1 MLFPRL
7 LGEGPLTATQIAK
20 SIDLLTAIWWVKQA
34 WNAVSAD
41 TMINCFKYCGVQP
54 RTDEVTDPF
63 ADLDEKSEDEQEG
76 DSGSQDEE
84 LQELVQQFEPEL
96 NARDYILMLMKI
108 CLPVTLMT
116 TMKIGEMSYVMKYCP
131 VVMQKKKQAISEN
144 DSEEEDE
151 SDEESPSIIMT
162 FREAIHCGNNFLKFL
177 TEKGEE
183 QLSEN
188 MFKIVQQL
196 QVSQLNLSV
205 LSSNS

>member
-7 LGEGPLTATQIAK
+7 LGVVPLTATQIAK
-20 SIDLLTAIWWVKQA
+20 SIDLLTAIRWVKQA

-41 TMINCFKYCGVQP
+41 TIINCFKYCGVQP
-54 RTDEVTDPF
+54 CTDEVTDPF

-116 TMKIGEMSYVMKYCP
+116 TMKIGEMSCVMKYCP
-131 VVMQKKKQAISEN
+131 VVMQKKNRLLVKMTQRKRMRVMRNLQALSRHSEK
-144 DSEEEDE
+144 
-151 SDEESPSIIMT
+151 
-162 FREAIHCGNNFLKFL
+162 L
-177 TEKGEE
+177 
-183 QLSEN
+183 
-188 MFKIVQQL
+188 
-196 QVSQLNLSV
+196 
-205 LSSNS
+205 